1 MDPARE
7 KMGGQHP
14 SRGGLS
20 PISQEAD
27 MNNLQPYLIESA
39 HPQTYNFPRLKHL
52 PVREQPAFRV
62 SKDSDACSLAELLA
76 VIIGGSNQ
84 IESAEQLLA
93 QFGTIQKIAQA
104 HVNEIAKVQGISNL
118 TALRLKAALALG
130 RKLLQPEDER
140 PTIHSPG
147 DAAQILMP
155 MLAHREQEFMV
166 VMPLD
171 TRNRMLDVIEIYHG
185 SLNSSMVRVGE
196 LFKPALQRNAA
207 AILIAHNHP
216 STDPTPSPEDVSVTR
231 AIVQAGKLLDVSVL
245 DHLVIGLSRWVSLKE
260 KGLGFS

>member
-1 MDPARE
+1 MNEQQP
-7 KMGGQHP
+7 
-14 SRGGLS
+14 LLL
-20 PISQEAD
+20 QE
-27 MNNLQPYLIESA
+27 
-39 HPQTYNFPRLKHL
+39 HTKQTYTLPRLKHL
-52 PVREQPAFRV
+52 PVCEQPGYRV
-62 SKDSDACSLAELLA
+62 AKDSDACSLAELLA
-76 VIIGGSNQ
+76 VIIGGSTQ
-84 IESAEQLLA
+84 IEIAERLLA
-93 QFGTIQKIAQA
+93 QFGTVKKIAQA
-104 HVNEIAKVQGISNL
+104 HVMEISKVQGVGNQ
-118 TALRLKAALALG
+118 TALRLKASLALG

-140 PTIHSPG
+140 PAIQSPA

-155 MLAHREQEFMV
+155 MLAHREQEYMI

-171 TRNRMLDVIEIYHG
+171 TRNRMLDAVEIYHG
-185 SLNSSMVRVGE
+185 SLNSSMVRIGE

-207 AILIAHNHP
+207 GIIIAHNHP

>member
-1 MDPARE
+1 MPKKKTVVACALGECVHVAGVVNFLRLAEQAGWRTVFLGPAVSIE
-7 KMGGQHP
+7 KAIQ
-14 SRGGLS
+14 SATA
-20 PISQEAD
+20 EKAD
-27 MNNLQPYLIESA
+27 M
-39 HPQTYNFPRLKHL
+39 
-52 PVREQPAFRV
+52 
-62 SKDSDACSLAELLA
+62 LA
-76 VIIGGSNQ
+76 VSYRLTPENG
-84 IESAEQLLA
+84 ERLLA

-104 HVNEIAKVQGISNL
+104 HVNEIARIQGVSNL

-140 PTIHSPG
+140 PVIHSPG

-155 MLAHREQEFMV
+155 MLAHREQEYMV

-231 AIVQAGKLLDVSVL
+231 AIVQAGKLLDISVL

-260 KGLGFS
+260 KGLGF

>member
-1 MDPARE
+1 
-7 KMGGQHP
+7 
-14 SRGGLS
+14 
-20 PISQEAD
+20 
-27 MNNLQPYLIESA
+27 MNEIQPYLIQNPSLQA
-39 HPQTYNFPRLKHL
+39 YHLPRLKHL
-52 PVREQPAFRV
+52 PIREQPAFRV
-62 SKDSDACSLAELLA
+62 AKDSDACSLSELLA
-76 VIIGGSNQ
+76 VIIGGSAQ
-84 IESAEQLLA
+84 IEIAELLLA

-104 HVNEIAKVQGISNL
+104 HVNEIAKVKGVSNL
-118 TALRLKAALALG
+118 TALRLKASLALG
-130 RKLLQPEDER
+130 RKLLQPEDDR

-155 MLAHREQEFMV
+155 MLAHREQEYMV

-185 SLNSSMVRVGE
+185 SLNSSMVRIGE

-216 STDPTPSPEDVSVTR
+216 STDPSPSPEDVSVTR

>member
-1 MDPARE
+1 
-7 KMGGQHP
+7 
-14 SRGGLS
+14 
-20 PISQEAD
+20 
-27 MNNLQPYLIESA
+27 MNEIQPYLIETTNS
-39 HPQTYNFPRLKHL
+39 HSYKFPRLKHL
-52 PVREQPAFRV
+52 PVREQPSFRV

-76 VIIGGSNQ
+76 VIIGGANQ
-84 IESAEQLLA
+84 IESAERLLTQL
-93 QFGTIQKIAQA
+93 GTIQKIAQA
-104 HVNEIAKVQGISNL
+104 HVNEIANVPGVSNL

-130 RKLLQPEDER
+130 RKLLQPEDDR

-155 MLAHREQEFMV
+155 MLAHREQEYMV

-171 TRNRMLDVIEIYHG
+171 TRSRMLDVIEIYHG

-207 AILIAHNHP
+207 AILVAHNHP
-216 STDPTPSPEDVSVTR
+216 STDPTPSSEDVSVTR
-231 AIVQAGKLLDVSVL
+231 AIVQAGKLLDVSVV

>member
-1 MDPARE
+1 
-7 KMGGQHP
+7 
-14 SRGGLS
+14 
-20 PISQEAD
+20 
-27 MNNLQPYLIESA
+27 
-39 HPQTYNFPRLKHL
+39 
-52 PVREQPAFRV
+52 
-62 SKDSDACSLAELLA
+62 
-76 VIIGGSNQ
+76 
-84 IESAEQLLA
+84 
-93 QFGTIQKIAQA
+93 
-104 HVNEIAKVQGISNL
+104 
-118 TALRLKAALALG
+118 
-130 RKLLQPEDER
+130 
-140 PTIHSPG
+140 
-147 DAAQILMP
+147 

-207 AILIAHNHP
+207 SILIAHNHP